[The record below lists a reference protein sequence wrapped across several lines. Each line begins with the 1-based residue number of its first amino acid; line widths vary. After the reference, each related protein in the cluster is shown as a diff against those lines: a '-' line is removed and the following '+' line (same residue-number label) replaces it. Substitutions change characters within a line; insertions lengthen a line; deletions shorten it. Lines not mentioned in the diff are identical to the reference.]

1 MVKVL
6 IKGAG
11 DLASGV
17 AMAFHQSG
25 FLVLMTEVEQP
36 TVIRRSV
43 AFANSIY
50 EGKMEIEGITGIHVN
65 EDNYSNYLEK
75 GNIGIIIDPVGSIKD
90 KYKPDVIVD
99 AILAKKNLGTRIDD
113 APIVIGC
120 GPGFVVGK
128 DCHLV
133 IETKRGHY
141 LGKIIGEGS
150 AIENSGIPG
159 IIEGRGIERVLYS
172 PVAGKVEHLKKLG
185 DIVEQDDIILK
196 VDGVPV
202 KSPFKGVLRGLIVE
216 GMIVPEAMKIGD
228 VDPRLYPEYC
238 FTISEKA
245 MAIGRAAVEGTLLLG
260 KQKGLFGV
268 MKYE

>member
-25 FLVLMTEVEQP
+25 FQVLMTEVEQP

-50 EGKMEIEGITGIHVN
+50 EGKMEIEGVTGIHVTK
-65 EDNYSNYLEK
+65 DNYINHLEK
-75 GNIGIIIDPVGSIKD
+75 GNIGIIIDPNGSIKD
-90 KYKPDVIVD
+90 IYKPDVLID
-99 AILAKKNLGTRIDD
+99 AILAKKNLGTTIDD
-113 APIVIGC
+113 APVVIGC
-120 GPGFVVGK
+120 GPGFSAGK

-141 LGKIIGEGS
+141 LGKIIEQGS
-150 AIENSGIPG
+150 AIKNSGIPG
-159 IIEGRGIERVLYS
+159 VIEGRGLERVLYS
-172 PVAGKVEHLKKLG
+172 PIAGKVEHLKKLG

-196 VDGVPV
+196 IDGVPLR
-202 KSPFKGVLRGLIVE
+202 SPFKGVLRGLIVE
-216 GMIVPEAMKIGD
+216 GMIVPKAMKIGD
-228 VDPRLYPEYC
+228 VDPRLIPEYC

-245 MAIGRAAVEGTLLLG
+245 MAIGRAAVEGTLLVG

>member
-1 MVKVL
+1 MIKVL

-17 AMAFHQSG
+17 AMAFYNSG
-25 FLVLMTEVEQP
+25 FQVLMTEVKQP

-43 AFANSIY
+43 AFANCIY
-50 EGKMEIEGITGIHVN
+50 EGKMAIEGVTAIHVT
-65 EDNYSNYLEK
+65 EENYSDCLENA
-75 GNIGIIIDPVGSIKD
+75 NIGVIIDPEARIKE
-90 KYKPDVIVD
+90 KYKPDIIVD
-99 AILAKKNLGTRIDD
+99 AILAKKNLGTNIDD

-120 GPGFVVGK
+120 GPGFFAGK

-133 IETKRGHY
+133 IETKRGHH
-141 LGKIIGEGS
+141 LGNIIKQGK

-159 IIEGRGIERVLYS
+159 IIEGRGLERVLYS
-172 PVAGKVEHLKKLG
+172 PVAGKVEHIKKLG

-216 GMIVPEAMKIGD
+216 GMIVPDAMKIGD
-228 VDPRLYPEYC
+228 VDPRLNPEYC
-238 FTISEKA
+238 YSISEKA
-245 MAIGRAAVEGTLLLG
+245 MAIGRAAVEGSLIAG
-260 KQKGLFGV
+260 REKGLFGV
-268 MKYE
+268 LRNE

>member
-17 AMAFHQSG
+17 AMAFHKSG
-25 FLVLMTEVEQP
+25 FQVLMTEVEQP

-50 EGKMEIEGITGIHVN
+50 EAKMEIEGVTGIHVT
-65 EDNYSNYLEK
+65 EENYADYLEK
-75 GNIGIIIDPVGSIKD
+75 GNIGIIIDPDGAIKNI
-90 KYKPDVIVD
+90 YKPDIIVD
-99 AILAKKNLGTRIDD
+99 AILAKKNLGTKKND

-120 GPGFVVGK
+120 GPGFSAGE

-141 LGKIIGEGS
+141 LGKIIENGS
-150 AIENSGIPG
+150 AIKNSGIPG
-159 IIEGRGIERVLYS
+159 IVEGRGLERVLYS
-172 PVAGKVEHLKKLG
+172 PVAGKIKHLKKLG

-196 VDGVPV
+196 VDGIPV

-216 GMIVPEAMKIGD
+216 GMLVSENMKIGD
-228 VDPRLYPEYC
+228 VDPRLFPEYC
-238 FTISEKA
+238 YTISEKA
-245 MAIGRAAVEGTLLLG
+245 KAIGRAAVEGTLILG
-260 KQKGLFGV
+260 KQKVLFGV
-268 MKYE
+268 VKYE

>member
-1 MVKVL
+1 MIKVL

-17 AMAFHQSG
+17 AMAFYNSG
-25 FLVLMTEVEQP
+25 FQVLMTEVKQP

-43 AFANSIY
+43 AFANCIY
-50 EGKMEIEGITGIHVN
+50 EGKMAIEGVTAIHVT
-65 EDNYSNYLEK
+65 EENYSDYLENS
-75 GNIGIIIDPVGSIKD
+75 NIGVIIDPEARIKE
-90 KYKPDVIVD
+90 KYKPDIIVD
-99 AILAKKNLGTRIDD
+99 AILAKKNLGTNIDD

-120 GPGFVVGK
+120 GPGFTAGK

-133 IETKRGHY
+133 IETKRGHH
-141 LGKIIGEGS
+141 LGNIIKQGK

-159 IIEGRGIERVLYS
+159 IIEGRGLERVLYS
-172 PVAGKVEHLKKLG
+172 PVAGKVEHIKKLG

-228 VDPRLYPEYC
+228 VDPRLNPEYC
-238 FTISEKA
+238 YSISEKA
-245 MAIGRAAVEGTLLLG
+245 MAIGRAAVEGSLIAG
-260 KQKGLFGV
+260 REKGLFGV
-268 MKYE
+268 LRNE